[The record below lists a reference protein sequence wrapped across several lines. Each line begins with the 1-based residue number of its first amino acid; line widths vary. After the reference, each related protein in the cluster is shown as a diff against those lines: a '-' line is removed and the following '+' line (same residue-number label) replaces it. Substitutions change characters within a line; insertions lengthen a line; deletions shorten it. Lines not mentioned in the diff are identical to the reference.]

1 MKKLLLIILIFNF
14 NLSFSQEIEL
24 IYEKEYEGA
33 IFPKTYKL
41 TYSNNLPNDKRFT
54 PTKTEIQE
62 LESQLRI
69 YLKEIT
75 TKKTNRGNENKPN
88 IQRNLDKYVRQ
99 YIGFID
105 EKGQRIIH
113 VNFIWN
119 HYSFWNKIRGYEKPN
134 DSWKSNWQFVLDG
147 GSYYWNIDYIM
158 TENDFE
164 NLNVNGV
171 A

>member
-1 MKKLLLIILIFNF
+1 MKKLLLIILILNF

-33 IFPKTYKL
+33 IFPKTYNI

-54 PTKTEIQE
+54 PTKTEIRE
-62 LESQLRI
+62 LESRLRI
-69 YLKEIT
+69 YLKEIS
-75 TKKTNRGNENKPN
+75 KNKTNRGKGDGPN

-99 YIGFID
+99 YIGFVD

-113 VNFIWN
+113 VNFVWN

-134 DSWKSNWQFVLDG
+134 DSWKSDWQFVLDG

-158 TENDFE
+158 TKNDFD
-164 NLNVNGV
+164 NLNVNGI